1 MLTTHLKTLT
11 AKLHHEEEGV
21 TMIEYGLLAA
31 LIAVALIATLILVR
45 NGLVDTFSSA
55 ANAMS

>member
-1 MLTTHLKTLT
+1 MLTYLNLYIRNLLNKKDGAT
-11 AKLHHEEEGV
+11 A
-21 TMIEYGLLAA
+21 IEYGLLAA